1 MTPQI
6 IHYQTPPCPHCKK
19 SSILHVPQQSIFD
32 WKKGMYIQDAFPT
45 LDSDD
50 RELLKTGF
58 HTTCWNEAFGDDE
71 D

>member
-1 MTPQI
+1 
-6 IHYQTPPCPHCKK
+6 
-19 SSILHVPQQSIFD
+19 
-32 WKKGMYIQDAFPT
+32 MYIQDAFPT